1 MATRPVGHS
10 LTDRVSRPGLRNIF
24 AEANDV
30 AGTLTVAEYPVPHM
44 PGHLGGAELVAQAW
58 QLETPDSPEA
68 ECLLP
73 RHVLT
78 NDYY

>member
-30 AGTLTVAEYPVPHM
+30 AGAVAVAEYPMLQM
-44 PGHLGGAELVAQAW
+44 PGHLGSVELVARAW
-58 QLETPDSPEA
+58 QLVTPDSPEA
-68 ECLLP
+68 E
-73 RHVLT
+73 RRSS
-78 NDYY
+78 